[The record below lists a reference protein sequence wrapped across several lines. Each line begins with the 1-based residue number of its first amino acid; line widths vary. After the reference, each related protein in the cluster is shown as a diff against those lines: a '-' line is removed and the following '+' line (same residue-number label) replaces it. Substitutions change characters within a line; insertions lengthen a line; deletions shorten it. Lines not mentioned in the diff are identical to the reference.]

1 MAMVL
6 LVAQPSAG
14 QPVLGPEAAQRLAE
28 LGISRIALLADDA
41 GIGVVLEGW
50 AFDPARVNDAVR
62 SVFPAGSGT
71 DVRVLHDVELVAV
84 APAPS
89 GRSGR

>member
-41 GIGVVLEGW
+41 
-50 AFDPARVNDAVR
+50 VR

-71 DVRVLHDVELVAV
+71 DVRVLHDVELVSV
-84 APAPS
+84 APAPN

>member
-6 LVAQPSAG
+6 LVARPSAG
-14 QPVLGPEAAQRLAE
+14 QPVLGPEAAQRLAT

-50 AFDPARVNDAVR
+50 AFDPARVDDAVM

-71 DVRVLHDVELVAV
+71 DVRVLHDVEFVAV
-84 APAPS
+84 TPAPNR
-89 GRSGR
+89 RSGR

>member
-50 AFDPARVNDAVR
+50 AFDPARVEEAVQT
-62 SVFPAGSGT
+62 VFPGGGVG
-71 DVRVLHDVELVAV
+71 VRILHDIEHVAV
-84 APAPS
+84 APAAT
-89 GRSGR
+89 GRSA

>member
-6 LVAQPSAG
+6 LVAAPSAG
-14 QPVLGPEAAQRLAE
+14 QPVLGPEAAHRLAE
-28 LGISRIALLADDA
+28 LGIGRIALLADDA

-50 AFDPARVNDAVR
+50 AFDPARVDDAVG
-62 SVFPAGSGT
+62 SVFPAAGDT

-89 GRSGR
+89 GRSGG